1 MQLAGHVYLRQSDT
15 VAAILS
21 LVIPGAG
28 QMYKGRMAMGL
39 AWLVFT
45 VLGYL
50 TLLVPGMLLH
60 FICVFQAAGIEPSD
74 T

>member
-1 MQLAGHVYLRQSDT
+1 MEIAGHAHPRPSDT
-15 VAAILS
+15 VAAVLS

-28 QMYKGRMAMGL
+28 QMYKGKVLMGIV
-39 AWLVFT
+39 WLLLT
-45 VLGYL
+45 VLGYV

-60 FICVFQAAGIEPSD
+60 FICVFQAAGMAPSE